1 MPEGIGKPLKLRL
14 FLEGQEVPV
23 ISASINISPNSP
35 ATASVQVIPLD
46 EGMDLKPRT
55 MVHLFF
61 LDQTS
66 LLPEEVALAKQRG
79 IPETEERLKYHLLFC
94 GEVVGFAFGQT
105 SSQRSLVLQ
114 CLDFSSYW
122 DACHA
127 TAIEYGPNGN
137 AFYNQS
143 AIYGSNAS
151 LFDDIVNHQSEVIS
165 QWLRQKP
172 KTPGLQNI
180 SGLAGG
186 IIVMLEAMGG
196 VPTKH
201 KGINDFFTFAELRTR
216 LLSQIVAEENDSSAS
231 RLFSGKVF
239 DEWLRNGLQN
249 IGQQVTFRDML
260 RLLCSYI
267 YYDVVP
273 NPAAKFDATIE
284 GTETGTYSTT
294 ELSQNPNVKA
304 AAASLSTLK
313 NRCLSALD
321 FDFANKTPL
330 IRFSTQTSD
339 ELGGIVLKLNA
350 IGSVAKTI
358 SSFVEQAQYVLQNLA
373 ADLSYQEPSVND
385 FKRSVND
392 SIISIQKALDAISSP
407 DQPKVTFKTGTN
419 STSTSARL
427 RSQII
432 RPDCFF
438 APAPRCNVIF
448 PEHFTQV
455 SFDRMYLSEVT
466 RSLTMAYNTLI
477 GRDQM
482 FADKVMAPNIGLD
495 MEKIEKQVGASG
507 YRILMPHERH
517 TGIIPRTEWLANT
530 ATFDKKTSPD
540 GDKLRG
546 ARLSWLNRAALF
558 HFFKYR
564 FGPRKVA
571 VAGKLNPFIVCGF
584 PGVVILKPF
593 MPKESVLRTALKV
606 QESETVDSTDKKV
619 LDLVQRNGTAESP
632 LGAPY
637 QLLGMI
643 GSVSHTIDQNGGT
656 TTVEMHHAR
665 RHLGSDD
672 EFVGVFSENTG
683 KKTRRIRVAITSDSA
698 LAQANASSRDSL
710 LSVLVGITPQ
720 TTAQKKTK
728 TVSTNSTSSQ
738 SYKFKSVNPAVPSTT
753 KKKDRSQKS
762 EKTETQT
769 SDPVDPNG
777 RIAGVQRTVSIPKG
791 PGITITTGSK
801 ALFGASGTIVGIE
814 VESSDL
820 VTVKTGTY
828 AGKQIFR
835 SVIVHEDVNITV
847 TQRVPVEEVIRP
859 TWFSPK
865 YANAKIGEE
874 IYRPFFGTTSIIDE
888 LAFSGLAEQIVS
900 ASESPEGDVFD
911 AKTKFEEIQSVL
923 ATRQD
928 NISKLSIERA
938 VNVVAYFYGTV
949 RSQGKDIDQFVRSF
963 TYRPIATMA
972 DIFGT
977 SDLAISYDGK
987 GVPTVTTGKPGFH
1000 SLSIDSK
1007 AIKQGNLAGLLQEP
1021 DKLLPRINNT
1031 GDKSPIPPVYD
1042 VRKEKLDQVEAYVE
1056 ALSKGPG
1063 LRG

>member
-1 MPEGIGKPLKLRL
+1 MPEGIGRPLKLRL

-23 ISASINISPNSP
+23 ISASVNITPNSP
-35 ATASVQVIPLD
+35 ATASIQVIPLD

-66 LLPEEVALAKQRG
+66 LLPEEAALAKQRG
-79 IPETEERLKYHLLFC
+79 IPETEDRLKYHLLFC
-94 GEVVGFAFGQT
+94 GEVIGFAFGQS

-143 AIYGSNAS
+143 AVYGSNAS
-151 LFDDIVNHQSEVIS
+151 LFDDIVNQQGNVITK
-165 QWLRQKP
+165 WLNQTP
-172 KTPGLQNI
+172 KTPGLQNV

-196 VPTKH
+196 VPTHH
-201 KGINDFFTFAELRTR
+201 KGVNDFFTVAELRTR
-216 LLSQIVAEENDSSAS
+216 LLSQIVAEESDNSAA
-231 RLFSGKVF
+231 RLFSGKIF

-260 RLLCSYI
+260 NLLCKYI

-273 NPAAKFDATIE
+273 NPAAKYDATIE
-284 GTETGTYSTT
+284 GTETGTYATT

-304 AAASLSTLK
+304 AAATLSTIK

-321 FDFANKTPL
+321 FDFSNKTPI
-330 IRFSTQTSD
+330 IRFATQTSD
-339 ELGGIVLKLNA
+339 ELGGVVLKLNA
-350 IGSVAKTI
+350 VGSIAKTI
-358 SSFVEQAQYVLQNLA
+358 SSFVEQAKYVLQNLA
-373 ADLSYQEPSVND
+373 ADLSYQNPSVNN
-385 FKRSVND
+385 FTRSVND
-392 SIISIQKALDAISSP
+392 SIISIQKALNAIASP
-407 DQPKVTFKTGTN
+407 DQPKVTFKTGVQ
-419 STSTSARL
+419 STSSSARL

-466 RSLTMAYNTLI
+466 RSLTQAYDTLT
-477 GRDQM
+477 GRDQ
-482 FADKVMAPNIGLD
+482 FGRGVVMAPSIGLD
-495 MEKIEKQVGASG
+495 MEKIQKQAGVGG
-507 YRILMPHERH
+507 YRVLMPHERH

-530 ATFDKKTSPD
+530 ATVDKKTGAE
-540 GDKLRG
+540 GDKVRG

-571 VAGKLNPFIVCGF
+571 IAGKLNPFIVCGF

-593 MPKESVLRTALKV
+593 MPKESVLRTALQV
-606 QESETVDSTDKKV
+606 QESDTIDSTDKKV
-619 LDLVQRNGTAESP
+619 LDLVQRNGTDKSL

-643 GSVSHTIDQNGGT
+643 GAVSHTIDQNGGT

-672 EFVGVFSENTG
+672 EFVGIFSENTG

-710 LSVLVGITPQ
+710 LAALVGMTPQ
-720 TTAQKKTK
+720 VKTAKTSKVKSQKTTAKA
-728 TVSTNSTSSQ
+728 SYRRNSA
-738 SYKFKSVNPAVPSTT
+738 NPSVPSTT
-753 KKKDRSQKS
+753 LTK
-762 EKTETQT
+762 EIPQT
-769 SDPVDPNG
+769 SQTTESQDNNLVDPNG

-814 VESSDL
+814 VVSPDL

-828 AGKQIFR
+828 AGKQVFR

-847 TQRVPVEEVIRP
+847 TQQVPVEEVIRP

-911 AKTKFEEIQSVL
+911 AKTKFEEIQATL

-938 VNVVAYFYGTV
+938 VNVVAYFYGMV

-977 SDLAISYDGK
+977 SDLDISYDGK
-987 GVPTVTTGKPGFH
+987 GVPTVTKGKPGFH
-1000 SLSIDSK
+1000 SLAIDEK
-1007 AIKQGNLAGLLQEP
+1007 AIDQGKLAGLLQEP

-1031 GDKSPIPPVYD
+1031 GDKSPIPPGYD
-1042 VRKEKLDQVEAYVE
+1042 VRKEKLDQVRAYVE
-1056 ALSKGPG
+1056 ALSGGPG